1 MAEDEPL
8 PSETGILP
16 GSFNPLHAGHGQLAQ
31 VAAAML
37 GREVVFEL
45 SVRNVDKQPLQEAAI
60 RERVAQFGTTPQS
73 RSGNR
78 VPLSFPARV
87 VLTDAPLIAEK
98 AQLFPGCVFII
109 GYDTAARLLDQAYYG
124 SEESVMI
131 AALAT
136 IRDARCRLLV
146 AGRLVEGVYR
156 TLADLAIPPGFE
168 NLFQAIPEALFR
180 MDISSTEIRAGR
192 RT

>member
-1 MAEDEPL
+1 
-8 PSETGILP
+8 
-16 GSFNPLHAGHGQLAQ
+16 
-31 VAAAML
+31 ML
-37 GREVVFEL
+37 SHEVVFEL
-45 SVRNVDKQPLQEAAI
+45 SVRNVDKHPLQEDAI
-60 RERVAQFGTTPQS
+60 RQRVAQFSLPPQPTSGDSGTQRNSERLPQVPPS
-73 RSGNR
+73 SSEFPR
-78 VPLSFPARV
+78 VPVSIPARV

-109 GYDTAARLLDQAYYG
+109 GYDTAARLLDRAYYG

-136 IRDARCRLLV
+136 IRDAGCRLLV

-180 MDISSTEIRAGR
+180 MDISSTEIRAR
-192 RT
+192 RQT